1 MKKIGILVLLFPWL
15 VMQAQTST
23 KQYVRSLKE
32 STATGVMFG
41 HHDDTLYGYR
51 RRRGDGTGSDTQDV
65 VGMFPAM
72 MSFDISLIENAQKN
86 RAIFDQMRTA
96 IQEQHARGGFSTI
109 SWHADNIVTR
119 GNSWDVSGGRVVS
132 RILPGGD
139 KAEDFLVWLNNVA
152 DFFLSLTDK
161 DGEPIPIIFRP
172 WHECN
177 GTWFWWGRDLCTV
190 DEYKALWSLT
200 VKSLKK
206 RGVKNVIYAFSP
218 GGDIKSEKEYLS
230 RYPGDKIISVLGVE
244 GYAIRTTGSATD
256 RQKFIL
262 NTRRSFDVVTP
273 IAQKK
278 KKLLAFTETG
288 MKHNTDTQWW
298 TQTLMPAIEGYPL
311 CFLVTWRNA
320 TNDDNE
326 CYGIY
331 KGHPAEADFKRF
343 AQNPKI
349 LFR

>member
-244 GYAIRTTGSATD
+244 GYAIRTTGSAT
-256 RQKFIL
+256 
-262 NTRRSFDVVTP
+262 V
-273 IAQKK
+273 
-278 KKLLAFTETG
+278 
-288 MKHNTDTQWW
+288 
-298 TQTLMPAIEGYPL
+298 
-311 CFLVTWRNA
+311 
-320 TNDDNE
+320 
-326 CYGIY
+326 
-331 KGHPAEADFKRF
+331 
-343 AQNPKI
+343 
-349 LFR
+349 